1 MLNSNNGWIKI
12 SRSISEHWLWDDTE
26 MLKWWLDFII
36 LAAWKPR
43 KVLDGGEL
51 IELQRGQFISSTR
64 CLQIRWAKKDKRGNI
79 VEKPSLKRVTHFLQL
94 LEAEKMITR
103 SFRKHQTTVVT
114 VCNYASYQIT
124 DDECYN
130 TLGNTLGNTC
140 GNTCGNKI
148 EEYKE
153 YKEERTL
160 TSSMSKNKFLDV
172 ESATTQAR
180 EKAKKLDLAALVAYF
195 NNAVKGKLIPP
206 IRKITGQRET
216 FTKARL
222 AEYGKEAIRT
232 VIDKAAAS
240 SFLNG
245 GGDKAFV
252 ASFEWIMRPNNF
264 PKVLDGYYDNELRQ
278 NKASQNINAN
288 GTTKTDRQRAE
299 DEYNAEFERYVRAKL
314 AGDGVQE

>member
-130 TLGNTLGNTC
+130 TLGNTLRNTLGNTL
-140 GNTCGNKI
+140 GNKI
-148 EEYKE
+148 EEYEE
-153 YKEERTL
+153 YKEKEKPPKGGKKKSEL
-160 TSSMSKNKFLDV
+160 FFLPP
-172 ESATTQAR
+172 TQEEVDAYVA
-180 EKAKKLDLAALVAYF
+180 EKGLRMDGAAF
-195 NNAVKGKLIPP
+195 FDH
-206 IRKITGQRET
+206 
-216 FTKARL
+216 FTANGWKV
-222 AEYGKEAIRT
+222 GG
-232 VIDKAAAS
+232 KAAMRDWKAAVRNWARNQPN
-240 SFLNG
+240 FERQTLN
-245 GGDKAFV
+245 D
-252 ASFEWIMRPNNF
+252 
-264 PKVLDGYYDNELRQ
+264 D
-278 NKASQNINAN
+278 